1 MLLCYHTS
9 TLMNYPMKDN
19 RILNAREEA
28 AAEDRLFRAIL
39 GLRGIEDCRAFFHDL
54 CTPAELQA
62 FKDRWA
68 VAELLAEGRLSY
80 RQIHEQT
87 GVSVTTIG
95 RVARYLSAGEGGYA
109 RALQRSQRQG
119 RSTP

>member
-1 MLLCYHTS
+1 
-9 TLMNYPMKDN
+9 MKEH
-19 RILNAREEA
+19 RVLTPREEV

-39 GLRGIEDCRAFFHDL
+39 TLRNLDECRAFFHDL

-62 FKDRWA
+62 LKDRWA

-95 RVARYLSAGEGGYA
+95 RVARYLLAGEGGYT
-109 RALQRSQRQG
+109 RVLQRAG
-119 RSTP
+119 K